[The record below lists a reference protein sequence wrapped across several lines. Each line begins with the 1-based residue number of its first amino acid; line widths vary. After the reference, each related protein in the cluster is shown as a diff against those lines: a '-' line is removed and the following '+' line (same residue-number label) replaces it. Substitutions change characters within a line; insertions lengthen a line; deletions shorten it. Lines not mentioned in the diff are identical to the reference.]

1 MAPEVNASELKE
13 RLGGV
18 APKTIL
24 AGILIGGFLGTL
36 PFWMMSTPEQKQ
48 RMLHETATLQVVENN
63 VGFLDLQPDEE
74 AQLRRMLKRPEIKDA
89 IAVQPEQKAELESI
103 KVLVQPRVP
112 DALEAENIARW
123 VYLYSRRFDL
133 SPYLVLAVIA
143 IESQFDHF
151 AVSNVGALGLMQV
164 MPFWKDKLGSKDDN
178 LFAVET
184 NIRYGCAILRMYLDR
199 YGSLTRAL
207 AAYNGSLGN
216 RRYPARIYAQMKR
229 FKASRKK
236 IGQG

>member
-1 MAPEVNASELKE
+1 MPPEVNASELSR

-18 APKTIL
+18 SPKTIL

-36 PFWMMSTPEQKQ
+36 PFWLISTPEQRQ
-48 RMLHETATLQVVENN
+48 RMLHETATLHVVENN
-63 VGFLDLQPDEE
+63 VGFLDLQPNE
-74 AQLRRMLKRPEIKDA
+74 AVRLRRMLKRPEEKGPLPVRPEERRELAA
-89 IAVQPEQKAELESI
+89 IEAL
-103 KVLVQPRVP
+103 VLPRVP
-112 DALEAENIARW
+112 DAAEAEDIARW
-123 VYLYSRRFDL
+123 VYLYSRKFKL
-133 SPYLVLAVIA
+133 SPELVLAVIA

-164 MPFWKDKLGSKDDN
+164 MPFWKEKLGSKNDN

-199 YGSLTRAL
+199 YGNLSRAL

-216 RRYPARIYAQMKR
+216 KRYPSRIYAQMRR
-229 FKASRKK
+229 FQASRKK
-236 IGQG
+236 IEQG